1 MYNSFLLWRSVSHR
15 RGVCYILL
23 VMYVEGRG
31 EEGYW
36 HSGSRSGDEDRNLL
50 VQYQSSPGGWILF
63 SVSCLALT
71 LTRTCCPS
79 NQNIS
84 CLPSPEAPG
93 PVLGWDGGGQLLAV
107 GLTLFYA
114 NLQTFFK
121 FSARSYCSYKCSF
134 SPVPDHAI
142 EIYIYLYF
150 LTLIPKAL

>member
-1 MYNSFLLWRSVSHR
+1 M
-15 RGVCYILL
+15 
-23 VMYVEGRG
+23 
-31 EEGYW
+31 
-36 HSGSRSGDEDRNLL
+36 D
-50 VQYQSSPGGWILF
+50 PLF
-63 SVSCLALT
+63 SE
-71 LTRTCCPS
+71 
-79 NQNIS
+79 
-84 CLPSPEAPG
+84 LPCSHSHPDLLSLKPEHLLFTSPEAPG